1 MVSILEKSKF
11 INIVVSVAIKKNKK
25 YILVKELKKEIKGL
39 WNFPSGKV
47 IFGEN
52 LFIAA
57 KREVK
62 EETGFDFK
70 PKNILGVYSLTKK
83 EGAVI
88 HHVIKI
94 IFLGDI
100 TKKQEGR
107 WVDEISEIKWFTPEE
122 IEKMDMATLRDVDI
136 KIMVKDYFAGKKY
149 PLDLITHTIQK

>member
-62 EETGFDFK
+62 EETGFDCE
-70 PKNILGVYSLTKK
+70 IIGLT
-83 EGAVI
+83 GI
-88 HHVIKI
+88 NFFYWDDMPGLTIRFN
-94 IFLGDI
+94 FLG
-100 TKKQEGR
+100 K
-107 WVDEISEIKWFTPEE
+107 ISSSKRNTLANDVSEASWFSIKE
-122 IEKMDMATLRDVDI
+122 IEKMDENNQLR
-136 KIMVKDYFAGKKY
+136 GK
-149 PLDLITHTIQK
+149 TTISQYKELKKEKNFPIAIISEV